1 MVGHTRNMEIFE
13 DLNSGY
19 SRIKAGYTKCS
30 RLLPISNPVLDQDAM
45 NSNSESMNPACTP
58 SAGVFPAFFFGRS
71 ESMES
76 QMMSGVADNV
86 FVVEAISPVEALS
99 IPMPR

>member
-1 MVGHTRNMEIFE
+1 MQSVASDIK
-13 DLNSGY
+13 
-19 SRIKAGYTKCS
+19 SRIGSGCDEQQQRVHES
-30 RLLPISNPVLDQDAM
+30 RLYTVSRSIPGL
-45 NSNSESMNPACTP
+45 
-58 SAGVFPAFFFGRS
+58 FFGRS

-99 IPMPR
+99 IPMLR